1 MYPKTATWEPDTM
14 RDRQM
19 LTRAKGD
26 EIRPEILY
34 RNEIGQ
40 RGSGARGASGGA
52 CGGACGGVCVQQAVA
67 AVRVSI
73 ERD

>member
-26 EIRPEILY
+26 EIRPEILC
-34 RNEIGQ
+34 RNEIDQ
-40 RGSGARGASGGA
+40 RGSGARGARGGASGGVHVRA
-52 CGGACGGVCVQQAVA
+52 TSGGSGKCEHRA
-67 AVRVSI
+67 
-73 ERD
+73 